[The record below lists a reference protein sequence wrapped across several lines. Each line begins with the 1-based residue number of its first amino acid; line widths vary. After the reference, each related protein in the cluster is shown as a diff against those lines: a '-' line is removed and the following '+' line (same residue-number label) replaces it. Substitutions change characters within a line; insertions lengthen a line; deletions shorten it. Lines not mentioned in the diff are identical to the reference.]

1 MSDFSSMNTTQLMV
15 EANRLRKKLKRRRGG
30 FGFDNRPDALSRLF
44 GRSSTKYSFGVGGDL
59 AGRSVMGAIARKL
72 DKSRNRYDALMAE
85 LKKRKGS
92 STAPQAE
99 TIDVG
104 PQTNVG
110 VMVGQDPN
118 AAATTSSNVLQPL
131 MPNAVNRQQIQPGG
145 TGELNEGTELI
156 TPMDPNAQKGFISQE
171 EQFGN
176 VAFNALN
183 PMMPPNPFDPDATGI
198 NSLYN

>member
-1 MSDFSSMNTTQLMV
+1 MSDFSSMNTTQLMI
-15 EANRLRKKLKRRRGG
+15 EANRLRKKLKKRRGG
-30 FGFDNRPDALSRLF
+30 FGFDNTPDALGRLF
-44 GRSSTKYSFGVGGDL
+44 GRSSTMGNDLLGG
-59 AGRSVMGAIARKL
+59 SVMGAIARKL
-72 DKSRNRYDALMAE
+72 SKSRNRYDALMAE

-118 AAATTSSNVLQPL
+118 AASTTSSNVLQPL

-145 TGELNEGTELI
+145 TGELNEGTDLI
-156 TPMDPNAQKGFISQE
+156 TPIDPNAQKGFISQE

-176 VAFNALN
+176 VNALN

>member
-1 MSDFSSMNTTQLMV
+1 MSDFSSMNTTQLMI
-15 EANRLRKKLKRRRGG
+15 EANRLRKNLKKRRGG
-30 FGFDNRPDALSRLF
+30 FGFDNTPEALGRLF
-44 GRSSTKYSFGVGGDL
+44 GRSSTMGNDLLGG
-59 AGRSVMGAIARKL
+59 SVMGAIARKL

-118 AAATTSSNVLQPL
+118 AASTTSSNVLQPL
-131 MPNAVNRQQIQPGG
+131 MPNAVNRQQIQPGA
-145 TGELNEGTELI
+145 TGELNEGTALI

-176 VAFNALN
+176 VNALN

>member
-1 MSDFSSMNTTQLMV
+1 MSDFSSMNTTQLMI
-15 EANRLRKKLKRRRGG
+15 EANRLRKKLKKRRGG
-30 FGFDNRPDALSRLF
+30 FGFDNTPDALGRLF
-44 GRSSTKYSFGVGGDL
+44 GRSSTMGNDLLGG
-59 AGRSVMGAIARKL
+59 SVMGAIARKL
-72 DKSRNRYDALMAE
+72 SKSRNRYDALMAE

-118 AAATTSSNVLQPL
+118 AASTTSSNVLQPL
-131 MPNAVNRQQIQPGG
+131 VPNAVNRQQIQPGG
-145 TGELNEGTELI
+145 TGELNEGTDLI
-156 TPMDPNAQKGFISQE
+156 TPIDPNAQKGFISQE

-176 VAFNALN
+176 VNALN

>member
-1 MSDFSSMNTTQLMV
+1 MSDFGSMNTTQLMI
-15 EANRLRKKLKRRRGG
+15 EANRLRKKLKKRRGG
-30 FGFDNRPDALSRLF
+30 FGFDNTPNAVSRLF
-44 GRSSTKYSFGVGGDL
+44 GRSSTMGGDL
-59 AGRSVMGAIARKL
+59 AGRSVLGAIARKL

-110 VMVGQDPN
+110 VMAGQDPN
-118 AAATTSSNVLQPL
+118 AASTTSSNLLQPL
-131 MPNAVNRQQIQPGG
+131 MPNAINRQQIQPGG
-145 TGELNEGTELI
+145 TGELNEGTDLI
-156 TPMDPNAQKGFISQE
+156 TPIDPNAQKGFISQE

-176 VAFNALN
+176 VNALN

>member
-1 MSDFSSMNTTQLMV
+1 MSDFSSMNTTQLMI
-15 EANRLRKKLKRRRGG
+15 EANRLRKKLKKRRGG
-30 FGFDNRPDALSRLF
+30 FGFDNTPDALSRLF
-44 GRSSTKYSFGVGGDL
+44 GRSSTMGGGL
-59 AGRSVMGAIARKL
+59 AGGSVVGAIARKL

-118 AAATTSSNVLQPL
+118 AASTTSSNVLQPL

-145 TGELNEGTELI
+145 TGELNEGTDLI
-156 TPMDPNAQKGFISQE
+156 TPIDPNAQKGFISQE

-176 VAFNALN
+176 VNALN

>member
-1 MSDFSSMNTTQLMV
+1 MSDFSSMNTTQLMI
-15 EANRLRKKLKRRRGG
+15 EANRLRKKLKKRRGG
-30 FGFDNRPDALSRLF
+30 FGFDNTPDALGRLF
-44 GRSSTKYSFGVGGDL
+44 GRSSTMGNDLLGG
-59 AGRSVMGAIARKL
+59 SVMGAIARKL
-72 DKSRNRYDALMAE
+72 SKSRNRYDALMAE

-118 AAATTSSNVLQPL
+118 AASTTSSNVLQPL

-145 TGELNEGTELI
+145 TGELNEGTDLI
-156 TPMDPNAQKGFISQE
+156 PKIGGA
-171 EQFGN
+171 
-176 VAFNALN
+176 AL
-183 PMMPPNPFDPDATGI
+183 
-198 NSLYN
+198 

>member
-1 MSDFSSMNTTQLMV
+1 MSDFSSMNTTQLMI
-15 EANRLRKKLKRRRGG
+15 EANRLRKKLKKRRGG
-30 FGFDNRPDALSRLF
+30 FGFDNTPDALSRLF
-44 GRSSTKYSFGVGGDL
+44 GRSSTMGGGL

-118 AAATTSSNVLQPL
+118 AASTTSSNVLQPL

-145 TGELNEGTELI
+145 TGELNEGTDLI
-156 TPMDPNAQKGFISQE
+156 TPIDPNAQKGFISQE

-176 VAFNALN
+176 VNALN

>member
-1 MSDFSSMNTTQLMV
+1 MSDFSSMNTTQLMI
-15 EANRLRKKLKRRRGG
+15 EANRLRKKLKKRRGG
-30 FGFDNRPDALSRLF
+30 FGFDNTPDALSRLF
-44 GRSSTKYSFGVGGDL
+44 GRSSTMGNDLLGG
-59 AGRSVMGAIARKL
+59 SVMGAIARKL

-118 AAATTSSNVLQPL
+118 AASTTSSNVLQPL

-145 TGELNEGTELI
+145 TGELNEGTALI
-156 TPMDPNAQKGFISQE
+156 TPMDQNAQKGFISQE

-176 VAFNALN
+176 VNALN

>member
-1 MSDFSSMNTTQLMV
+1 MSDFSSMNTTQLMI
-15 EANRLRKKLKRRRGG
+15 EANRLRKKLKKRRGG
-30 FGFDNRPDALSRLF
+30 FGFDNTPDALSRLF
-44 GRSSTKYSFGVGGDL
+44 GRSSTMGGDL

-110 VMVGQDPN
+110 VMGGQDPN
-118 AAATTSSNVLQPL
+118 AASTTSSNVLQPL

-145 TGELNEGTELI
+145 TGELNEGTDLI
-156 TPMDPNAQKGFISQE
+156 TPIDPNAQKGFISQE

-176 VAFNALN
+176 VNALN